1 MRDQTECA
9 LVERLRG
16 QDEHALAEL
25 ASVYGQKIY
34 QLAFRYMRNHEDAEE
49 VVQDVLLKVMR

>member
-1 MRDQTECA
+1 MRDQNDSA

-25 ASVYGQKIY
+25 SSLYGPRIY
-34 QLAFRYMRNHEDAEE
+34 
-49 VVQDVLLKVMR
+49 